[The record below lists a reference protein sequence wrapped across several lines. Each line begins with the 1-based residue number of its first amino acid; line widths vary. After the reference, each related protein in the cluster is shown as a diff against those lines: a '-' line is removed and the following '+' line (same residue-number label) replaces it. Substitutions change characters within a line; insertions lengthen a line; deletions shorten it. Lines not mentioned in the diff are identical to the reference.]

1 MPGIQSQPSHRP
13 KSGSCSSLG
22 SDFEFGSFSSTSR
35 FNEQLIMEDYFGSE
49 RPRENAIHPLLSDAQ
64 GSNFVPP
71 RRRLGAGSAIT
82 ASTSPEIRALALD
95 LPFTPPFHRL
105 CQGTPGS
112 EVSLGSVSPKTK
124 NGSISSS
131 PSSSDSSS
139 ARMSRTSMS
148 TLLSSLDSYGIGRS
162 NEESFQAR
170 HKKPTAMDIN
180 LFDSATSVMGSILEE
195 AMSTAA
201 IQGKLN
207 KAGEG
212 SGLRK
217 CLPSSSSST
226 RRNTPIVLPPVK
238 LKSETTQHDKMNPK
252 ADSTNIHCKYSK
264 ITKGK
269 GDPCS
274 SYKPNSSNLTR
285 NKGIVGR
292 DSFGNSRN
300 AIVKKKEV
308 FPSYRTNSFESPSL
322 GNLDHL
328 TGTKKSK
335 RIQGRSVV
343 KPASSSSFK
352 VHNDRSLPQTKSKPP
367 LKRNKAQNRRSF
379 QKKVIVNNHDSTLP
393 KAGNKPLIPLRERN
407 RNMSL
412 STPIEN

>member
-13 KSGSCSSLG
+13 KSGSCSSFG

-35 FNEQLIMEDYFGSE
+35 FDEQLIMEDYFGSE
-49 RPRENAIHPLLSDAQ
+49 RPRENAIHPLLSEAQ

-82 ASTSPEIRALALD
+82 ASTSPEIRALD

-162 NEESFQAR
+162 NEESFQTR
-170 HKKPTAMDIN
+170 HKKPTTMDSTI
-180 LFDSATSVMGSILEE
+180 FDSATSVMGSILEE
-195 AMSTAA
+195 AMSTTT

-217 CLPSSSSST
+217 GLPSSSSST
-226 RRNTPIVLPPVK
+226 RWNTPIVLPPVK

-252 ADSTNIHCKYSK
+252 ADSTNIHCKHSK
-264 ITKGK
+264 ITNGR

-274 SYKPNSSNLTR
+274 SYKPNSSDLTR

-292 DSFGNSRN
+292 NSFGNSRN
-300 AIVKKKEV
+300 ATVKKKEV

-328 TGTKKSK
+328 SGTKKSK

-352 VHNDRSLPQTKSKPP
+352 IHNDESSPQTKSKPT
-367 LKRNKAQNRRSF
+367 LNRNKMQNRRSF
-379 QKKVIVNNHDSTLP
+379 QKKMIANNHDSTLS